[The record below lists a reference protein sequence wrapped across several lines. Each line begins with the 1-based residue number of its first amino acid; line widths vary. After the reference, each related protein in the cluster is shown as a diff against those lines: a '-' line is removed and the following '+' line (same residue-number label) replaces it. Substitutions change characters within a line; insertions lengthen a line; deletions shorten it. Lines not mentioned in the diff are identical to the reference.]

1 MGRPR
6 YAIYTPAERDMPW
19 LAVVLVGGRVSDAF
33 ACKSEKEAKRILRD
47 LRPRTDVKVG
57 MENRPAI
64 SQA

>member
-1 MGRPR
+1 
-6 YAIYTPAERDMPW
+6 MPW